1 MMIDVT
7 KKSTLATIPT
17 ATTTVANK
25 SFNMN
30 DYIKEKLEKE
40 PHLVWLSTQD
50 HVAGDAHTY
59 VLADNSNWANTASL
73 STDGL
78 QPLSNNPQAQMDI
91 LDVRFQQVKDAL
103 LGKGA

>member
-1 MMIDVT
+1 MVDVT

-17 ATTTVANK
+17 VTTTMANK
-25 SFNMN
+25 PFNMS
-30 DYIKEKLEKE
+30 DYIKDKVKE
-40 PHLVWLSTQD
+40 EPRLVWLSTQD
-50 HVAGDAHTY
+50 HVAGDAHIY
-59 VLADNSNWANTASL
+59 ILADNSNWANTASL

-103 LGKGA
+103 LGKGAA